1 MNRFRGFVN
10 KVRQNLWR
18 LSELNSTVVTGIGVV
33 SPLGSGVDVFWRELN
48 AGASGIDFISSF
60 DTHSFPCR
68 IAGEV
73 RDLKFRDYLSRAQI
87 GYYPRAT
94 QLACVAF
101 ALAKLDASIDQFDPV
116 RTDVLV
122 GSASNAFDYIDKEAL
137 RNNVASFGAFDPT
150 GIAKLN
156 VNCTATAIAA
166 QERINGR
173 VATVSTACAS
183 GVTAL
188 GMAVER
194 VSLGLADT
202 VIAGATDIGV
212 TRFLLNLFCSAKF
225 VSFEKLDPGKAV
237 LPFDEA
243 RTRSVLAD
251 GACFFIVESERLA
264 RRRGA
269 KIYGRLSAFSQV
281 NENVG
286 SLFETD
292 KTGSSWASAI
302 RSVLEQSPGDIDYV
316 NAHAT
321 GDESLDA
328 VEVKALEEVF
338 RDRPAPYVSSIKG
351 AIGSPFAA
359 AGALQVA
366 STLLALKEQKIPPN
380 RGLVN
385 PLLTSRLKLVGDVGK
400 DQTIRRAL
408 VNSRGL
414 GGINASI
421 ICERYVV

>member
-1 MNRFRGFVN
+1 MVGLQGFIE
-10 KVRQNLWR
+10 KVKGCFLTPPPWHQA
-18 LSELNSTVVTGIGVV
+18 VVTGIGIV
-33 SPLGSGVDVFWRELN
+33 SPIGVGVDDFWKHLC
-48 AGASGIDFISSF
+48 AGMTGIDFISSF
-60 DTHSFPCR
+60 DASSFPCR
-68 IAGEV
+68 LAGEV
-73 RDLKFRDYLSRAQI
+73 RNVRFRDYLSRAQI
-87 GYYPRAT
+87 GFYPRAT

-101 ALAKLDASIDQFDPV
+101 AQAKMDAGIDIFNPIS
-116 RTDVLV
+116 TDVLV
-122 GSASNAFDYIDKEAL
+122 GSASNAFEYIDKEAL
-137 RNNVASFGAFDPT
+137 RNNVSSFGTFDPT

-166 QERINGR
+166 QEKINGR

-194 VSLGLADT
+194 ISLGLADT

-225 VSFEKLDPGKAV
+225 VSFEKQHPEKAV
-237 LPFDEA
+237 LPLDEM

-251 GACFFIVESERLA
+251 GACFFIVESEQAA
-264 RRRGA
+264 RRRKA
-269 KIYGRLSAFSQV
+269 KIYGRIAAFSQV

-286 SLFETD
+286 GLFETD
-292 KTGSSWASAI
+292 KTGQSWAAAI
-302 RSVLEQSPGDIDYV
+302 RAALTRSPGAIDYV

-321 GDESLDA
+321 GDESLDV
-328 VEVKALEEVF
+328 VEVKALESVF
-338 RDRPAPYVSSIKG
+338 ESGSTPLVSSIKG

-366 STLLALKEQKIPPN
+366 STLLALKEKFIPPN
-380 RGLVN
+380 RGLIHPVS
-385 PLLTSRLKLVGDVGK
+385 TSKLHLVGNKGLHHE
-400 DQTIRRAL
+400 IRRAL

-414 GGINASI
+414 GGINASL
-421 ICERYVV
+421 ICERIAA

>member
-1 MNRFRGFVN
+1 MSGLRGFVG
-10 KVRQNLWR
+10 KVRQSLWR
-18 LSELNSTVVTGIGVV
+18 ISGVNSAVVTGIGVV
-33 SPLGSGVDVFWRELN
+33 SPLGNGVDVFWNELTK
-48 AGASGIDFISSF
+48 GSTGIDFISSF
-60 DTHSFPCR
+60 DTQSFPCK

-73 RDLKFRDYLSRAQI
+73 RNLKFRDYLSRAQI

-101 ALAKLDASIDQFDPV
+101 ALAKLDSKLDRFDPL

-137 RNNVASFGAFDPT
+137 RNNVASFGTFDPT

-166 QERINGR
+166 QEQINGR
-173 VATVSTACAS
+173 VATISTACAS

-225 VSFEKLDPGKAV
+225 VSFEQQDPSKAV

-251 GACFFIVESERLA
+251 GACFFIVESERTA
-264 RRRGA
+264 RKRGA

-292 KTGSSWASAI
+292 KTGRAWASAI
-302 RSVLEQSPGDIDYV
+302 RSVLDQSPGEIDYV

-328 VEVKALEEVF
+328 VEVKALEDVF
-338 RDRPAPYVSSIKG
+338 KDRPVPYVSSIKG

-366 STLLALKEQKIPPN
+366 TALLAIKEQKIPPN
-380 RGLVN
+380 KGLVN
-385 PLLTSRLKLVGDVGK
+385 PLLTSRLKLVGEAGAK
-400 DQTIRRAL
+400 QTIRRAL

-421 ICERYVV
+421 ICERCHT

>member
-1 MNRFRGFVN
+1 MKGLQGFIQKVKNCLVRVSPLNRA
-10 KVRQNLWR
+10 
-18 LSELNSTVVTGIGVV
+18 VVTGIGVV
-33 SPLGSGVDVFWRELN
+33 SPIGIGVEDYWQRLRD
-48 AGASGIDFISSF
+48 GASGIDFISSF
-60 DTHSFPCR
+60 NTESFPCR

-73 RDLKFRDYLSRAQI
+73 KNVRFRDFLSRAQL

-101 ALAKLDASIDQFDPV
+101 AHAKKDAGIEMFDPM

-122 GSASNAFDYIDKEAL
+122 GSASNAFEYIDKEAL
-137 RNNVASFGAFDPT
+137 RNNVGSFGSFDPT

-166 QERINGR
+166 QEKISGR

-188 GMAVER
+188 GMAIER

-225 VSFEKLDPGKAV
+225 VSFEKENPERAV
-237 LPFDEA
+237 LPFDEM

-251 GACFFIVESERLA
+251 AACFFIVESERMA
-264 RRRGA
+264 SNRGA
-269 KIYGRLSAFSQV
+269 RIYGRLAAFSQV

-292 KTGSSWASAI
+292 KSGHSWAAAI
-302 RSVLEQSPGDIDYV
+302 RSVLAQSPGPIDYV

-321 GDESLDA
+321 GDESLDV
-328 VEVKALEEVF
+328 VEVKALEQVF
-338 RDRPAPYVSSIKG
+338 NDSPAPFVSSIKG
-351 AIGSPFAA
+351 SIGSPFAA

-366 STLLALKEQKIPPN
+366 ATLLALRESHIPPS
-380 RGLVN
+380 RGLLH
-385 PLLTSRLKLVGDVGK
+385 PLTTSKLKLVGNSGFNHE
-400 DQTIRRAL
+400 IRRAL

-414 GGINASI
+414 GGINASLL
-421 ICERYVV
+421 CERVAA